1 MSIDSHPYSVA
12 DYLERRI
19 REPIPPNSC
28 VIPGSTPVVAFG
40 NARRAR
46 VATLSL
52 NPSKLE
58 FQNRQGCELRG
69 SDRRLATHRSLGT
82 SDLSNAPYELIR
94 QVLMDCDT
102 YFRRNPYRQWFDQL
116 KPILN
121 ACGVS
126 YYNDTAC
133 HLDIVQWATDPT
145 WGSLPKT
152 AKTELVSSDAEFLIS
167 QLDHEKIELLLVN
180 GIGAMR
186 QLDEFMETKP
196 AEFELTVK
204 EEKTRMF
211 AEGTIGKTRIVG
223 WSGYIQSPYRV
234 SRALRNEIARRVGD
248 IVGPNRS

>member
-1 MSIDSHPYSVA
+1 MNTESDQYSMA

-19 REPIPPNSC
+19 REPIPANSC

-46 VATLSL
+46 VATLGL

-58 FQNRQGCELRG
+58 FRDSQGRELRG
-69 SDRRLATHRSLGT
+69 SKRRLATHHSLGT
-82 SDLSNAPYELIR
+82 PDLSNAPYEVIG
-94 QVLMDCDT
+94 QVLKDCDT
-102 YFRRNPYRQWFDQL
+102 YFRRNPYRRWFDQL
-116 KPILN
+116 EPILR

-152 AKTELVSSDAEFLIS
+152 AKAELASSDAKFLIN
-167 QLDHEKIELLLVN
+167 QLTREKIEWVLVN
-180 GIGAMR
+180 GSGVMG

-196 AEFELTVK
+196 AEFEVIVQGK
-204 EEKTRMF
+204 KTRMF
-211 AEGTIGKTRIVG
+211 AGGTIGKTTIVG
-223 WSGYIQSPYRV
+223 WSVNIQSSFGV

-248 IVGPNRS
+248 IVGQNRS